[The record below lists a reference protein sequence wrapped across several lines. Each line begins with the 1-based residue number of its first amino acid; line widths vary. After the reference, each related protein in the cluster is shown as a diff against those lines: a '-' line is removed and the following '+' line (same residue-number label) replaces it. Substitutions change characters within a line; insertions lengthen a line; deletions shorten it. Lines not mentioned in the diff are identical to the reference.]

1 MSHTISVPW
10 WTLLPKHN
18 FYYLT
23 LSLGTGKL
31 FFYAYASCLHR
42 LHMVRHKPETKF
54 PSLACLVLVVY
65 KYIYRSDANLFTHP
79 ANMQLYDQKLKIN
92 KWK

>member
-1 MSHTISVPW
+1 
-10 WTLLPKHN
+10 
-18 FYYLT
+18 
-23 LSLGTGKL
+23 
-31 FFYAYASCLHR
+31 
-42 LHMVRHKPETKF
+42 MVRHKPETKF

-92 KWK
+92 K